1 MLILALV
8 FLASGA
14 GCYFIGSAAASAQLM
29 IACAVLC
36 NLLTVAGIAIFLFEL
51 MIAPWRKQ
59 GVEYNLVDVAL
70 DVYRKLK

>member
-8 FLASGA
+8 FLALGA
-14 GCYFIGSAAASAQLM
+14 GCYFIGSAAASAQLV

-51 MIAPWRKQ
+51 
-59 GVEYNLVDVAL
+59 
-70 DVYRKLK
+70 